1 MTYGRSERDPDGSRS
16 VARTIRGTVEAPGA
30 ETEIL
35 PIQRA
40 ADADRNR
47 VIDHLTNCLELG
59 LIPGEVFTARMEAA
73 ASARTHAELTELLR
87 DVPGPPSPRA
97 PWHQRAR
104 SVSGR
109 RTVRRWLH
117 LAGALGALC
126 VMTVAPTV
134 LYVAAG
140 YQARSSAL
148 PPQIEHSGIVVALI
162 WFFICAGLVL
172 LVADIA
178 WWCGWEDRKDK

>member
-1 MTYGRSERDPDGSRS
+1 MTYGRKRS
-16 VARTIRGTVEAPGA
+16 DLDDFRPVARTIQGTVEAPGA
-30 ETEIL
+30 ETDVL
-35 PIQRA
+35 PTQRA

-47 VIDHLTNCLELG
+47 VIDHLGNCLKLG
-59 LIPGEVFTARMEAA
+59 LISGDVFKARMEAA
-73 ASARTHAELTELLR
+73 ASAVTHEELTELLR
-87 DVPGPPSPRA
+87 DVPGLPPPRLR
-97 PWHQRAR
+97 WRQRAR
-104 SVSGR
+104 TVAGR

-126 VMTVAPTV
+126 VLTVVPV
-134 LYVAAG
+134 LLYVEAG
-140 YQARSSAL
+140 YQAHLSVLGS
-148 PPQIEHSGIVVALI
+148 QIEHSGIVVALI